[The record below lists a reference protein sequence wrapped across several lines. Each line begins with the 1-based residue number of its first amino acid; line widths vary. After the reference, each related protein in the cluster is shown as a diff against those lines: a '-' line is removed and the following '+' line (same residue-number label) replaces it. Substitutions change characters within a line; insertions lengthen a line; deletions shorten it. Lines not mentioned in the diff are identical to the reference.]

1 MNQEFAE
8 LLGIMAGDGCLSRSS
23 TYTVVYISGH
33 KEDDKEYHIQFL
45 VPLFKKLF
53 DKEVKAC
60 ERRDEN
66 TRFIRTYDPVIFDSV
81 SKYFPVGEKSDLL
94 SIPIEIQQN
103 SSFMNAFVRGL
114 FDTDG
119 CVFLDRRSIYS
130 RPYPRIVLEI
140 ISQKLFKQVSSYLET
155 QFKISAKTRLRSGK
169 SPVYVIEL
177 YGFSQLRKW
186 LSTIGFSNR
195 KHLDRLCP
203 CSSVAVFTT
212 KER

>member
-8 LLGIMAGDGCLSRSS
+8 LLGIMAGDGCLSQSRYSS
-23 TYTVVYISGH
+23 VVYISGH
-33 KEDDKEYHIQFL
+33 KEDDRIYHVQFV

-53 DKEVKAC
+53 NKNVKSC

-66 TRFIRTYDPVIFDSV
+66 TRFIRTYDPVIFKSIL
-81 SKYFPVGEKSDLL
+81 KYFPVGEKSDML
-94 SIPIEIQQN
+94 SIPFEIRDN
-103 SSFMNAFVRGL
+103 PLLMNAFIRGF

-130 RPYPRIVLEI
+130 YPYPRIVLEI
-140 ISQKLFKQVSSYLET
+140 VSQKLFKQVSSYLAIR
-155 QFKISAKTRLRSGK
+155 FKISAKTRMRPGK
-169 SPVYVIEL
+169 VPIYVIEL
-177 YGFSQLRKW
+177 YGFSQVQKW

-195 KHLDRLCP
+195 KHLDRLRP
-203 CSSVAVFTT
+203 CSSVADFTT